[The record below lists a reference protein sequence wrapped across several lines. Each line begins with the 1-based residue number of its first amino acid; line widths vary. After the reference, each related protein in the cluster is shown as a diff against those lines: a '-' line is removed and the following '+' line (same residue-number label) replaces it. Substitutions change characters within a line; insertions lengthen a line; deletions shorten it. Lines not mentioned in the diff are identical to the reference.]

1 MNRVK
6 VMKSVLLLV
15 LCVVLLTGCWDQVEI
30 EDRLFVLG
38 IGIDKVGEDEKKTPE
53 DRYSL
58 SFVAPIVPQVKE
70 GQGPAFNTYKTVNNT
85 VITSL
90 SQLLERFSQKQF
102 YGHTR
107 GIFFGEEIMKD
118 EELLRGVIDGVT
130 RYHELH
136 NSMYAYLVPGKA
148 EKVFEVEPMYDRL
161 LMPYIAG
168 ITENSDYT
176 AKIMKLTLAD
186 MIIMLS
192 NQKGSLVIPQIIPD
206 KKEIRMNGAGVL
218 KNYKLIGYL
227 GDQEVA
233 VYNWLN
239 DKAKGGNISVEYEGV
254 SVAFRH
260 FTFRR
265 DIEFSKLEGGKLYL
279 DYKMNTEGSIEEYML
294 GKRILDDV
302 TLREIEKEIEKR
314 IEGESGKLV
323 KKFQEEF
330 KVDLIGARDYL
341 SKHHPKLF
349 KSIEKDYDKYFTDS
363 IVINVTADV
372 HIRRVGLIK

>member
-1 MNRVK
+1 MDRVK
-6 VMKSVLLLV
+6 AVKSALLLI
-15 LCVVLLTGCWDQVEI
+15 LSAILLTGCWDQVEI
-30 EDRLFVLG
+30 EDRLFVLA
-38 IGIDKVGEDEKKTPE
+38 IGIDKVTEVEKKTPE

-58 SFVAPIVPQVKE
+58 SFVSPIVSQVKE
-70 GQGPAFNTYKTVNNT
+70 GQGPAYNTYKTVNNT

-102 YGHTR
+102 YGHTK
-107 GIFFGEEIMKD
+107 GIFFGEGIMKD
-118 EELLRGVIDGVT
+118 EELLRGVIDGLT

-148 EKVFEVEPMYDRL
+148 DTVFAVEPMYDRL

-168 ITENSDYT
+168 ITENSDYS

-186 MIIMLS
+186 MLIMLN

-206 KKEIRMNGAGVL
+206 KKEIRMSGAGVL

-233 VYNWLN
+233 VYNWLK
-239 DKAKGGNISVEYEGV
+239 DKAMGGNISVEYKGV

-265 DIEFSKLEGGKLYL
+265 DVEFSKLEGGKLYL
-279 DYKMNTEGSIEEYML
+279 DYKMSTEGSIEEYML
-294 GKRILDDV
+294 GKSVLNDV
-302 TLREIEKEIEKR
+302 TLREIEKELEKR

-341 SKHHPKLF
+341 SKHQPKLF

-363 IVINVTADV
+363 IVINVIADV